1 MGRAFSSVAM
11 QKTDHFPFYFC
22 VWPIL
27 AEHFVCVCRKTLH
40 SCDILSLFVLNKFDI
55 NNSSVQFWMDFSLL
69 AKDQG
74 LFS

>member
-1 MGRAFSSVAM
+1 M

-22 VWPIL
+22 GLFWKSIL
-27 AEHFVCVCRKTLH
+27 YVSAEKLY

-55 NNSSVQFWMDFSLL
+55 NNSSIKFGMDFSLL